1 MRAARGRI
9 TTGLLLLALAA
20 CGGDPEPDAYGN
32 FEAEEVVVS
41 SQATGQLETF
51 TPVEG
56 AELARGAIVGQV
68 DTTQLMHE
76 LAQLAAQR
84 EATLARVQE
93 ADRQVAVLE
102 VQRDIARRSYE
113 RTRRLAEQN
122 AATAQQLDQAEREY
136 RVYGAQIAAAQA
148 TRRSVAQQAGS
159 SDARVAQIRDQ
170 LARSRIVN
178 PVTGTVLATFVRAG
192 EVVRPGQPLYRVADL
207 GTLTLRAYITA
218 GQLASVKLGQ
228 RVMVNV
234 DEGSRLRSIPGTVAW
249 IAAKAEFTPTQIQ
262 TRDERADLV
271 YAIKVRVANVDG
283 TLKVGMP
290 ADITFAAPPDGR

>member
-1 MRAARGRI
+1 MRA
-9 TTGLLLLALAA
+9 GLLRGFAGPLLGALAA
-20 CGGDPEPDAYGN
+20 CGGDPAPDAYGN

-41 SQATGQLETF
+41 SQAAGQLETF

-56 AELARGAIVGQV
+56 AELARGAVVGQV

-76 LAQLAAQR
+76 RLQLSAQR
-84 EATLARVQE
+84 AATLARVTE

-136 RVYGAQIAAAQA
+136 RVYDAQIAAARA
-148 TRRSVAQQAGS
+148 TRQSVAQQAGS

-170 LARSRIVN
+170 IARSRIVN
-178 PVTGTVLATFVRAG
+178 PVAGTVLATFVRAG
-192 EVVRPGQPLYRVADL
+192 EIVRPGQPLYRVADL
-207 GTLTLRAYITA
+207 STLTLRAYITA

-228 RVMVNV
+228 PVTVNV
-234 DEGSRLRSIPGTVAW
+234 DEGSDLRSLPGTVTW

-271 YAIKVRVANVDG
+271 YAIKVRVVNSRG

-290 ADITFAAPPDGR
+290 ADITFAPPAAAR

>member
-1 MRAARGRI
+1 MRAARVRI

-207 GTLTLRAYITA
+207 ATLTLRAYITA